1 MASTRRGRASGGFAS
16 GEHRCVVR
24 EPLRADATVLR
35 VDRTRGTQRRARRP
49 AWHRRVGTGNICAQ
63 QEGAEARAAIV
74 GSPKRF
80 FAATLQRCERN
91 GQERDA
97 TVGGNWFSGYER
109 MTQLAAAMVCLL
121 AGTLVS
127 TRRGS
132 ATSAAKGANI
142 GAASILCEAALQADA
157 ISAQAKALPCDAVKT
172 KLEEELNSVP
182 AEVWQHALKHSGR
195 LGKRTLALV
204 GNWTASGRLA
214 EFCAGATG
222 GAETRVCSAKN
233 ELDTCTKKAR
243 EAQSKVTEAVAPAQ
257 KTHEVNWYQQSERQ
271 SREAANAKNLC
282 LGATMVYLCTGAVGS
297 NPCFSKG
304 KEGDALSGGNAHT
317 GQGDAEAVAG
327 IWPKA
332 KAALC
337 TAKTADRNIRI
348 TIARFWAQVRDRSS
362 TGNKDP
368 QFGEC
373 DNYAGAGSDK
383 GCLEYATTNTTEVFW
398 MKTLLDADDALHAAE
413 NALAAAN
420 RTLDDVTRL
429 SENAQDKH
437 EALVAALTRENG
449 AQARDADEAP
459 QSAGA
464 SAETATKGDAQR
476 DRREAP
482 RKDTTGEASNAETQS
497 STDSAHFGWLGVQLA
512 AGMTTFAGRHA
523 EH

>member
-1 MASTRRGRASGGFAS
+1 MAATRRGRASGGFAS

-24 EPLRADATVLR
+24 EPQRADATVLR
-35 VDRTRGTQRRARRP
+35 VERTRGTQRRARRP
-49 AWHRRVGTGNICAQ
+49 AWHRRVGTGNTCAQ
-63 QEGAEARAAIV
+63 QEGAKARAATV
-74 GSPKRF
+74 GSPQRF

-109 MTQLAAAMVCLL
+109 MTPLALAMACLL

-132 ATSAAKGANI
+132 AASAAKGANI

-157 ISAQAKALPCDAVKT
+157 ISAQAKALPCAAVKK
-172 KLEEELNSVP
+172 KLEVTLNSVP
-182 AEVWQHALKHSGR
+182 AEVWEHALTHSGR

-204 GNWTASGRLA
+204 GNWTARGTL
-214 EFCAGATG
+214 EQFCARG
-222 GAETRVCSAKN
+222 GQGTKPRVCSAKT
-233 ELDTCTKKAR
+233 ELDTCTKKAA
-243 EAQSKVTEAVAPAQ
+243 EAQSKVTEAVAPAHTTAATKWCQ
-257 KTHEVNWYQQSERQ
+257 TGERQ

-282 LGATMVYLCTGAVGS
+282 LGATMVYLCTGAANS

-304 KEGDALSGGNAHT
+304 AETGALTGGNPDT

-332 KAALC
+332 KEELC
-337 TAKTADRNIRI
+337 KDKQTDRNIRS
-348 TIARFWAQVRDRSS
+348 TIARFWAQVRDRS
-362 TGNKDP
+362 TGGNKDP
-368 QFGEC
+368 QFGVC
-373 DNYAGAGSDK
+373 VNYAGAGSDK
-383 GCLEYATTNTTEVFW
+383 GCLEYATTNTAEVFW
-398 MKTLLDADDALHAAE
+398 MKTLLDADDALLGAE
-413 NALAAAN
+413 HALAAAN

-429 SENAQDKH
+429 SENADDTH

-459 QSAGA
+459 QSTGA

-476 DRREAP
+476 DSREAT
-482 RKDTTGEASNAETQS
+482 RKDTPGKA
-497 STDSAHFGWLGVQLA
+497 
-512 AGMTTFAGRHA
+512 
-523 EH
+523 